1 MLFVLD
7 KTGTI
12 TKGKPQVVEIIT
24 KDMEEDE
31 MLAIAASCEQASGT
45 SAGTGDLE
53 EGKKR
58 NLES

>member
-1 MLFVLD
+1 MMHKVDAVVLD

-31 MLAIAASCEQASGT
+31 MLTIAAS
-45 SAGTGDLE
+45 L
-53 EGKKR
+53 
-58 NLES
+58 